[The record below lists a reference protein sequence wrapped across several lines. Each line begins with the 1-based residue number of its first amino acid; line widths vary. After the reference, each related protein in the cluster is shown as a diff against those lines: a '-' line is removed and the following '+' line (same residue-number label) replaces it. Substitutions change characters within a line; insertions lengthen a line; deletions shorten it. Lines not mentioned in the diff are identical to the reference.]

1 MERTICIGFD
11 SPHPGAFAVCRHS
24 LRRHMT
30 REMRIIGISLAE
42 VRARGMY
49 KRPIERRTYHD
60 GSTHLWDTI
69 SEAPM
74 STEFAISRFLS
85 PFLAGWAE
93 GWVLFM
99 DCDMLGLTDIN
110 RLWDLLDPRYALM
123 CVQPTFR
130 PSSEIP
136 RRKMDGQLQTV
147 YPRKL
152 WSSLMAINMS
162 HHANSAL
169 TLELINSIPGR
180 DLHRFCWL
188 PDALIG
194 ALPAEWNW
202 MEGITDP
209 QVSPAVVHFTHG
221 GPWLRDYQGVQF
233 ADEWRNEH
241 ELWVRGD
248 ATPYSM
254 GVSFG

>member
-1 MERTICIGFD
+1 MERTICIGYD
-11 SPHPGAFAVCRHS
+11 TPHPQAFAVCRHS

-30 REMRIIGISLAE
+30 REMRILGISLADMQ
-42 VRARGMY
+42 ARGLY
-49 KRPIERRTYHD
+49 TRQVERRTYHD
-60 GSTHLWDTI
+60 GSSHLWDTI

-99 DCDMLGLTDIN
+99 DCDMLALTDIN
-110 RLWDLLDPRYALM
+110 RLWDYLDPRYALM
-123 CVQPTFR
+123 CVQPNYTD
-130 PSSEIP
+130 P
-136 RRKMDGQLQTV
+136 RVTKMDGRAQTH

-162 HHANSAL
+162 HAANSAL
-169 TLELINSIPGR
+169 TLQLINSVPGR

-194 ALPAEWNW
+194 ELPAQWNW

-209 QVSPAVVHFTHG
+209 QTSPAIVHYTHG

-233 ADEWRNEH
+233 ADEWCAEH
-241 ELWVRGD
+241 ELWIRGD
-248 ATPYSM
+248 TPPYAMELS
-254 GVSFG
+254 S